1 MFNSESNYVEL
12 ILACEDFSKEDFEKY
27 HCFYKYEE
35 NIIAQLMAHGPV
47 LLKGG
52 RGTGKSALMIEANRR
67 LMDNERV
74 CGIYLSL
81 RHLSLL
87 RSRGETYE
95 KEFLRILNDVVKKT
109 AQDRYSYDFSCELE
123 LYDVQ
128 KEIIKF
134 SEHIGKRLVLF
145 FDDAA
150 HIGRETGLEEHL
162 LLSGPTIRETVST
175 DSHRVYY
182 LHIAVLSSIPVHC
195 LFQVQDNGRL
205 CFRESI
211 ALNSTALRRR
221 QFHIDSIIIQKNLII
236 AR

>member
-81 RHLSLL
+81 RHLTIS
-87 RSRGETYE
+87 SRNVDY
-95 KEFLRILNDVVKKT
+95 F
-109 AQDRYSYDFSCELE
+109 
-123 LYDVQ
+123 
-128 KEIIKF
+128 
-134 SEHIGKRLVLF
+134 
-145 FDDAA
+145 
-150 HIGRETGLEEHL
+150 
-162 LLSGPTIRETVST
+162 
-175 DSHRVYY
+175 
-182 LHIAVLSSIPVHC
+182 
-195 LFQVQDNGRL
+195 
-205 CFRESI
+205 
-211 ALNSTALRRR
+211 
-221 QFHIDSIIIQKNLII
+221 SIIINIKTSPKPGYSWIY
-236 AR
+236 RRFT